1 MPGRRFKDSCVSR
14 GPRGRPRGGR
24 PREGGHV
31 RTCPRPR
38 RSLPARPPGRRG
50 VPPCLPLRRGARK
63 AVARGLRLPRLRR
76 LVARPVPPNPP
87 SDRRHPRRTLG
98 WGEGRPRGA
107 EEVHGPGRG
116 RGSAA
121 EPPQPAARPAAAPL
135 SRAPGP
141 TPQRRPR
148 LLGHGPPCGLFL
160 NLSRVRWI
168 GRAPAEA
175 RRGPRAGQERLSPQ
189 RAPLAEGG
197 GTLRRGR
204 KAGSG
209 GTPLPTSCGPG
220 APSRP
225 RLGFCPGAS
234 WHTTEKRPV
243 ETQTGQLL
251 AVDHSARAS
260 MKNAASCEN

>member
-1 MPGRRFKDSCVSR
+1 MAVSPGRCPPGGCFSPLVGFAEPAGGCRAQLHVLLRRLFLARPVAGGRGGVRKGGLGPPGVRNRFPHPKVTQVPSAPSPRLVPLGGAGGVVPGRRFKDSCVSR

-87 SDRRHPRRTLG
+87 SDRRHPCRTLG

-148 LLGHGPPCGLFL
+148 LLGHGPPCGLF
-160 NLSRVRWI
+160 
-168 GRAPAEA
+168 
-175 RRGPRAGQERLSPQ
+175 
-189 RAPLAEGG
+189 
-197 GTLRRGR
+197 
-204 KAGSG
+204 
-209 GTPLPTSCGPG
+209 
-220 APSRP
+220 
-225 RLGFCPGAS
+225 
-234 WHTTEKRPV
+234 
-243 ETQTGQLL
+243 
-251 AVDHSARAS
+251 
-260 MKNAASCEN
+260 